1 MSTEEATISEI
12 TDKTEDDANTTKNEV
27 AKTATIETSNGD
39 KTSSDGDKNLDVKDN
54 PYILTPPPIESP
66 PPQKKLP
73 KYRPLSSDISLEK
86 WEDTTYVLTRD
97 LMRIQT
103 SECSTQ
109 LLRNTYVLLKTR
121 RKQSTDQPEPEW

>member
-66 PPQKKLP
+66 PPPKKTPEIPTIVVGYIPRKVGRYNL
-73 KYRPLSSDISLEK
+73 RPNPRPNANPNFRMLDSIITEHL
-86 WEDTTYVLTRD
+86 R
-97 LMRIQT
+97 
-103 SECSTQ
+103 STQ
-109 LLRNTYVLLKTR
+109 
-121 RKQSTDQPEPEW
+121 D